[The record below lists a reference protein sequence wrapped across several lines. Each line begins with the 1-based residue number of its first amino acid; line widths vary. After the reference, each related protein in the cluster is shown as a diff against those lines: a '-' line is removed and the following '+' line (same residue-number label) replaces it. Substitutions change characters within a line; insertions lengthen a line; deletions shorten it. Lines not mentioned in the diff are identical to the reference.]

1 MLIVLDNAESVLDPQ
16 GADGKEIY
24 CVVKELSQF
33 TNICLVITSRI
44 STIPPS
50 CETLKIPTL
59 SLEAACDTFYRIY
72 TLEGRTDLV
81 DNILKQLDF
90 HPLSVALLAT
100 VAHQNSWG
108 KNRLAKEWE
117 KRHTS
122 VLRTEHDESLGA
134 TIELSLASPMFKQL
148 GPDARDLLGAVA
160 FFPQGVN
167 EDHLEWLFPTIS
179 DVAAILDKF
188 CILSLAYWSNGFI
201 TMLVPLRDY
210 LRPRDPLSSPL
221 LRMAKESY
229 FTRLSFGLE
238 TFTPPPKDTEWITS
252 EDANVEYLLNVL
264 TSIEANSD
272 DFWRICANF
281 MKLLFWHKPRRI
293 VLEPKIKALPDDC
306 RFKPDCLLWLASLFE
321 FVGNHVEEKWL
332 LDHVLKL
339 ERERGDE
346 DRIGITLIHLS
357 NASRMVHLHE
367 EGIHQAREALG
378 IYERIGDT
386 TKQGYSL
393 VTLAQVLVDNKQLD
407 AAEATASRAIQF
419 LEKGDNLWVIA
430 CHRLLGN
437 IYRSKGERQ
446 EAIRHF
452 HAALRVAK
460 SFSWNP
466 QLFWIHYNLALLFR
480 DEDKPDEAHA
490 HIEQAKSLSDN
501 NAYFLGRAVRLQ
513 GWVYLQQG
521 RLEDAT
527 SEALHAH
534 EISEKLGVP
543 GEIDRCRD
551 LLQYIEQVAR
561 SEGTPTVSFQERYHV
576 LRS

>member
-1 MLIVLDNAESVLDPQ
+1 MLIVLDNAESVIDPQ

-33 TNICLVITSRI
+33 TNICLAITSRI

-90 HPLSVALLAT
+90 HPLSVTLLAT

-108 KNRLAKEWE
+108 SNRLAREWE

-148 GPDARDLLGAVA
+148 GPDARDLLGVVA

-167 EDHLEWLFPTIS
+167 EDHLDWLFPTIS

-188 CILSLAYWSNGFI
+188 CILSLTYRSDGFI
-201 TMLVPLRDY
+201 TMLVPLQDY

-229 FTRLSFGLE
+229 FTRLSFKLE
-238 TFTPPPKDTEWITS
+238 TFAPAPKDTEWITS
-252 EDANVEYLLNVL
+252 EDANVEHLLNVL
-264 TSIEANSD
+264 TSTEAD
-272 DFWRICANF
+272 LDGVWRVCANF
-281 MKLLFWHKPRRI
+281 MNLLFWHKPRRI
-293 VLEPKIKALPDDC
+293 VLELKIKALPDDC
-306 RFKPDCLLWLASLFE
+306 RFKPDCLLWLALLFE
-321 FVGNHVEEKWL
+321 FVGNHAEEKRL

-346 DRIGITLIHLS
+346 DRIGMTFLNLS
-357 NASRMVHLHE
+357 NASRIVHLHE
-367 EGIHQAREALG
+367 EGIQQAEEALE

-386 TKQGYSL
+386 TKQGYSF
-393 VTLAQVLVDNKQLD
+393 VALAHVLTDNKQLD

-419 LEKGDNLWVIA
+419 LEKGDDFWVIE

-437 IYRSKGERQ
+437 VYGSKGERQ
-446 EAIRHF
+446 EAIHHF
-452 HAALRVAK
+452 NAALRMAE
-460 SFSWNP
+460 SFRWNP
-466 QLFWIHYNLALLFR
+466 QLFWIHYHLASLFR
-480 DEDKPDEAHA
+480 DEDKLDEAQA
-490 HIEQAKSLSDN
+490 HIEQAQSLSDS
-501 NAYFLGRAVRLQ
+501 NAYFLGCAVTLQ
-513 GWVYLQQG
+513 GWIYFQQG

-527 SEALHAH
+527 FEALHAL
-534 EISEKLGVP
+534 EIS
-543 GEIDRCRD
+543 
-551 LLQYIEQVAR
+551 
-561 SEGTPTVSFQERYHV
+561 
-576 LRS
+576 